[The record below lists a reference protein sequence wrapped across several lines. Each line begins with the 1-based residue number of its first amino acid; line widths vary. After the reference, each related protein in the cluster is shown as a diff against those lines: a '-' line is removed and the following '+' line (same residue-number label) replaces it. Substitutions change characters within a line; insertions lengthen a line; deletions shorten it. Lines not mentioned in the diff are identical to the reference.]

1 MKIILLKK
9 FKLLEVKND
18 YFNYRRISHREDS
31 IGSKNI
37 RKISIPYLLIDHL
50 KMGSIRSGKTNLTL
64 EDDRKLESYM
74 WPIIKE
80 MMKTAIEN
88 KQNLVIEGGYIPF
101 TWKADFN
108 EQYLKEIRYSCL
120 VMSKKK
126 Y

>member
-50 KMGSIRSGKTNLTL
+50 KMGSIRSGKTNITP
-64 EDDRKLESYM
+64 EDVSKLESYM

-88 KQNLVIEGGYIPF
+88 KQNLVIEGGDIPF

-108 EQYLKEIRYSCL
+108 EQYLKEILYSCL
-120 VMSKKK
+120 VMSKKI